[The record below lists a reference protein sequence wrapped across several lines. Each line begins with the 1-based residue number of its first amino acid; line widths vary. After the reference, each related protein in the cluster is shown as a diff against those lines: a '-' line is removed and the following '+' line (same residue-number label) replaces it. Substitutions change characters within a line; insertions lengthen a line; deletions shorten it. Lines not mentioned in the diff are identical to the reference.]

1 MNKNQITGISGL
13 CNLGNTCYVN
23 SAIQILLNMNE
34 MNKYFEQIDIVN
46 KNENSI
52 MLKEWLDLY
61 KIMAYNN
68 VIVNPERFIKYL
80 HNVAKIKNN
89 ELFSDYSQN
98 DSVEFFHFMIDC
110 FHESLKNVDQK
121 LKFKLKIKDD
131 KFSKFIKS
139 HYHENMSIIQKLQSG
154 FYKIT
159 ILNNENVLST
169 NYEHFFMI
177 HIPLFEFSV
186 SSLDECLKLH
196 FKDEIMEG
204 DNAYYHEESKKKVDV
219 IKRTSIIHLPEYLTI
234 HLKRWNYNLRKN
246 NKRIN
251 YTHEIDLID
260 YVDTKYSD
268 KNTKYELTG
277 IINHTGN
284 VFGGH
289 YYAFVKKVDDN
300 WYCMNDKLIKR
311 VDPNKLIN
319 GSNYCLFYKKI
330 K

>member
-1 MNKNQITGISGL
+1 
-13 CNLGNTCYVN
+13 
-23 SAIQILLNMNE
+23 
-34 MNKYFEQIDIVN
+34 
-46 KNENSI
+46 
-52 MLKEWLDLY
+52 
-61 KIMAYNN
+61 
-68 VIVNPERFIKYL
+68 
-80 HNVAKIKNN
+80 
-89 ELFSDYSQN
+89 
-98 DSVEFFHFMIDC
+98 
-110 FHESLKNVDQK
+110 
-121 LKFKLKIKDD
+121 
-131 KFSKFIKS
+131 
-139 HYHENMSIIQKLQSG
+139 
-154 FYKIT
+154 
-159 ILNNENVLST
+159 
-169 NYEHFFMI
+169 MI

-196 FKDEIMEG
+196 FKDEPMEG

-219 IKRTSIIHLPEYLTI
+219 IKRTKIIHLPEYLTI

-251 YTHEIDLID
+251 YTHE
-260 YVDTKYSD
+260 VD
-268 KNTKYELTG
+268 
-277 IINHTGN
+277 